1 MSTRYALKARS
12 YALVFLMI
20 TMAQVGY
27 TMNGFE
33 ITEEDSNLEIS
44 EPVSETSI
52 ANNDAA
58 SLHVGWTHSCVVTE
72 QGMVK
77 CWGNNTAGQLGI
89 GNTEDIGDEVHEMDT
104 DLPYL
109 NLGTNLVAEKATLGE
124 GHTCLLFTNDS
135 VKCFG
140 SIGALGLGYSDGS
153 GAGDGYLET
162 GDYMPFW
169 PSPTGRTVED
179 IEAGGQ
185 HNCVVFDDG
194 SMTCWGEN
202 AEGQLGMGNTTDLGS
217 QADQVG
223 DSVSFVALPTGSSVT
238 SMALGTAH
246 TCVLFSDGNVTCWG
260 DNAYGQLGIGST
272 DDIGDGA
279 GEMGDSLTNITWPTS
294 RYAVDITA
302 GDGFTCAHLDNDDVI
317 CWGRNDVGQLGRGNA
332 QNYGDSSGET
342 ISSLSAINIGSN
354 FAADGFDAGRDH
366 ICVFDRPSAVKCWGG
381 GSEGQLGAP
390 VTPSSSAP
398 NRGDGVN
405 EMGSYMP
412 QVDLSSGQP
421 SPDQIQVGN
430 DFACYMKTN
439 SEIKCWGDASN
450 GRLGYEDTE
459 TLGDSTN
466 DNLRNTVQLGLGYE
480 FNSKPCDEV
489 FSHENPSM
497 ESFQLDAGSKGR
509 MLEIAFRSDGCPALA
524 YIDDSSDRVRFAIYD
539 QGIWNY
545 EYPLNSGPG
554 RVHDVDFLFDDN
566 DVPHITWSDPQWNST
581 WHDLHYATKADG
593 RWHHVTMTH
602 RDPFEVEIALNQSS
616 VLEIISA
623 NNGSGTY
630 SLRYATC
637 NLVTNDCTDSSDWD
651 YTNTNSNTFTASDI
665 DLIVTEEGSSRNF
678 FVRQLSTD
686 SLHYKIKGDGA
697 STYGGAGKPGS
708 IDNVSAIKGD
718 DERSVRAVQGNDG
731 RIHLFYTPTDL
742 STNGLVYAYCDSRIE
757 NCYGG
762 PSINGYDFLRV
773 PSATTNTFDIAVD
786 SDLVPHVFYSTNSGI
801 QYTKLVDD
809 SWTSPVQILSL
820 EANEIRAEIS
830 ENGNL
835 WVGAQL
841 TANNNLWIVQ
851 ENAFGGNGM
860 GVDSDGDGWLGI
872 DEYTCGSDRFDITS
886 TPIDE
891 DNDGICD
898 DKDDRYDTPS
908 YGEANTIGLGV
919 DFACSST
926 GRPHN
931 TSVDSAVMCWGLNP
945 HQQLGSNY
953 SRLYGQGGAG
963 SAAGFSMGA
972 VSPQGIPKAFVAS
985 AVTVGDRHACAL
997 GIDGSVYCWGDNRV
1011 GQLGIDSTIT
1021 NATAT
1026 RVTMP
1031 SNAGRVMS
1039 ISAGGQHTCA
1049 TTINQDLY
1057 CWGDSRNHQ
1066 LGEYQLTNSTGSIS
1080 ETFSSSSWQSTTP
1093 FDGIFI
1099 GRWSTNPADV
1109 DWSHST
1115 DNGGTL
1121 KWDLRSSCNYYN
1133 QFSFS
1138 VDALENGYITYDIK
1152 TDFGSGDYV
1161 GFYIDGT
1168 GSQTTHQSVSS
1179 FTTYNNTFTK
1189 GETEFKWIGTNG
1201 CNTGGFNEAWI
1212 DNIEIFAGYSID
1224 SGGIV
1229 RAPSKVILGDTQVS
1243 DVTAGDVHTCIV
1255 TSNGEARCW
1264 GQNGGIN
1271 QMSLGNSSF
1280 TGTTTS
1286 SPQTVDLAGAGSQ
1299 WTSPSNPVFSSVVAG
1314 NGATCGTLAQNSSLI
1329 CWGNG
1334 VTTLSGHSAGT
1345 SILGGG
1351 NSSSGTHNGNGT
1363 AWMVKDIK
1371 DQGSGHTGSWIDDIT
1386 AIGNTLYFSANDGS
1400 DGAELW
1406 KSDGTESG
1414 TAIVKDIYTG
1424 ANSATPNYITAIGN
1438 TLYFSANDGTDG
1450 IELWK
1455 SDGTE
1460 SGTVLV
1466 KDIASG
1472 SPSSTPSDLI
1482 AVGNTL
1488 FFRANDGSNGQELW
1502 KSDGT
1507 ESGTVM
1513 VKDIVSG
1520 SSSSSPSDFTAIGN
1534 TLFFEAETSDGWEL
1548 WKSDGTE
1555 SGTVM
1560 VKDINSGTSDS
1571 NPTYLTAVGNTLYF
1585 RADDGTNG
1593 MELWKSDG
1601 TESGT
1606 VMVKDIRTGSNPGAP
1621 IYLTSIGNTLY
1632 FSANDGTNG
1641 NELWKSDGTES
1652 GTVMVKDIRSGNA
1665 GSNLNELTAVGN
1677 TLFFSAHD
1685 GSSSGYELWKSD
1697 GTESGTV
1704 MVKDINPTTNNYGNG
1719 NPDSLTSICDTLYFS
1734 ANDGTH
1740 GNELWKSDGTTSGTT
1755 MVQDIF
1761 TTSGT
1766 ATNSSSPENFLNSI
1780 VDNHIFFTA
1789 VDGTHGEELW
1799 ALNPSQITCGS
1810 GSSTSTSPSIHG
1822 TFVNITGKHNTSVAV
1837 GDLHA
1842 CAVTG
1847 SNLSCWGKEIT
1858 GALGDGSPSTTN
1870 ASTPVAVTSP
1880 TGWTPIDVSVN
1891 HDATCA
1897 MYRNATDAKNIYCW
1911 GNNLIIGNG
1920 AFFGSTP
1927 NAPPS
1932 DPVKVNSTTFP
1943 NLGLSFT
1950 SSELNVAP
1958 HDVEEIT
1965 MGEHFTCARSYEGM
1979 VKCWGYN
1986 NYGQLGIGGTASVGD
2001 DLHEMGEYQAF
2012 TDLGSNLSAV
2022 DIDAG
2027 RFHACAA
2034 MASGEV
2040 RCWGYGSYY
2049 RLGQSNY
2056 NNIGDNPNEMGDNM
2070 YTLVPPGSEKFVEV
2084 STSDDAS
2091 CARTDAGNVHCWG
2104 EGNNYLV
2111 HPTTTGAQYYSAS
2124 RTLPLSDKATK
2135 ISLGQEHACAL
2146 LQSHEVQCWG
2156 YNGYGELLQ
2165 GNSTSNA
2172 PHQNDPLL
2180 NLGDGVGARD
2190 IVTGN
2195 HFSCAILTT
2204 EGIVCWGY
2212 GADYR
2217 TGRASTT
2224 NIGDHSSEIALIGD
2238 GLTTPYRRIAQPHHM
2253 DLGPNSNGAC
2263 IINEASQVECWGH
2276 NYIAGGPNHHSAPWI
2291 IDIGGPAR
2299 YVATGANSACAV
2311 GIDGAIHCWGQ
2322 NTYGKLGLGDTTTRL
2337 YISATTEPVTLTH
2350 DSTDVRLWNPDT
2362 DFDGW
2367 KDLWDTD
2374 DDNDGTLDVNDD
2386 FSTDPCA
2393 DTDTDNDGMPNT
2405 IFTNCATD
2413 LIEDTDDDG
2422 DGWTD
2427 TLENTCSTDPLVST
2441 SVPQDLDN
2449 DGTCNY
2455 IDTDDDGDGWS
2466 DTDEFECEPNGFDNF
2481 EPFSNDGN
2489 HYTSSNY
2496 MVDLFHGGSN
2506 DDELTLIARTHYNG
2520 RPSIWTFDSPT
2531 STTSEY
2537 FASNSNSYQENV
2549 DVVHIN
2555 GTTTVATNR
2564 FIDER
2569 TATSTNSQTTTVLNF
2584 GTSYNVHQ
2592 RFSSID
2598 IDDSGRKYAVDGDY
2612 RLLYQS
2618 TADSSFSYLNLP
2630 HAGSIDGKMHLE
2642 AESDGTVHIAY
2653 WHNNNLYYRTSDL
2666 PQSGSRS
2673 WNSAVSVY
2681 TAANREPSQFDLEV
2695 DSNGIAHIAFI
2706 SSSSDSHAMRYINN
2720 TGGSFS
2726 SSNTISDNL
2735 PNSNSNYLDLDLDS
2749 NEKPHVTWTD
2759 LTNRTVYHTS
2769 IDGSSST
2776 TKLVETLP
2784 SGSDYSMYGV
2794 SQAISSDNRVYI
2806 FISARSKSVL
2816 AFEGS
2821 FTPWSLQANIE
2832 PGDVDGDGICDN
2844 IETAPLS
2851 YDVIKL
2857 EEGQSITL
2865 NPNWPGLTATQVI
2878 NNTALPSGLTLDSS
2892 TGVISGTPVGQDLGF
2907 SVSFNT
2913 TSNQENWTGSIVFQI
2928 IPSAPLL
2935 QSPTTYAANAGS
2947 FPCLSGSAY
2956 LANTYKGFGHRVV
2969 YDQNDGSRYTAGQA
2983 CGIAA
2988 AIPSTVPGMENYSNS
3003 NWNVYDLLVT
3013 KQSVDGVYQWVHVIE
3028 NWGNNNSY
3036 NYQLHVNDLTLN
3048 ANGMPLLLM
3057 SIPQSMGEIA
3067 FDRSSSHN
3075 IQDVNNGDRTAK
3087 SLALVQ
3093 FDGTGHVDWTEYM
3106 EQTSHS
3112 APVYGMGVS
3121 GENSNDRPTSS
3132 TASQLIVDSN
3142 GNITMVGTV
3151 KTSSSTGGFEFSI
3164 GGMTYTGPNNCS
3176 STERPFIARFNS
3188 QGTAQWISG
3197 ATFQSASSCDTTWP
3211 VDLATRTDGG
3221 VYVAMRPTAW
3231 GAGISYNSID
3241 TPSNTVTDQR
3251 ASFIYSFDNNGQAEW
3266 VHLFRQNVAGTGT
3279 LAHQITIA
3287 TFDDDSLHVA
3297 LTSSIQTSAHPT
3309 SLVQNSTN
3317 SYHTPTLCQTGSS
3330 TGQSWLYTARLNESD
3345 GGCVWADIDRG
3356 ENLYDTNDGIGSR
3369 CENGIMSYIQNDMVR
3384 IIVPDN
3390 CASGSSYTALAYL
3403 LTDDNG
3409 DVLSTV
3415 QSYRSS
3421 SYGALRLHDFGP
3433 DEHGQPYILL
3443 VTTSQNIVWGSR
3455 YADPPLSSSAYTI
3468 NAYNGLNLLRI
3479 VGPRSH
3485 PVSEDKPQVGVNY
3498 DQYPVNGC
3506 TCTDFVTWT
3515 LENTTGNPVVLPVGL
3530 TFTGASGRI
3539 YGTPTTI
3546 TANQTF
3552 WLNSTIEGR
3561 TFSKIIEIGVSP
3573 TAPTLTYPSSMD
3585 DLVRGVEMSEFVP
3598 SIPSSATV
3606 HSMTVIPSL
3615 PPGLN
3620 IGPSNGTIWGTPTAN
3635 QTSDDYTIRAC
3646 NSWGICGAPVTVTI
3660 TINEPT
3666 AVAVWGGNNSLYL
3679 PRDVAASVC
3688 PDTTAGGMVASWAIA
3703 STPTL
3708 PFGLNFNSTTGC
3720 FEGTPLLYTSSQN
3733 HTITAT
3739 NSNGSATF
3747 NVEINITGAG
3757 IGLTYPTGS
3766 LTLENGTIMQPISG
3780 QTTGDNPA
3788 SWAISPSVPA
3798 GLQFGTNNGTI
3809 WGTPSESNA
3818 SRVYTITV
3826 SSSSGMTASTTITIE
3841 VLEPVEE
3848 IELTMPTGTVILVN
3862 GTPMQPLSGQT
3873 VGDAA
3878 VSWSI
3883 SPSLPNGLQIS
3894 ATNGTIWGTPT
3905 ETSPLAVYT
3914 VTAVTA
3920 SGVSDS
3926 DTLSI
3931 MIQEDSDGDSIP
3943 DVVDSDDDND
3953 GVLDEDEESG
3963 CDQNPDCDGDGTN
3976 DGDDLFPLDPSEDS
3990 DFDNDGIGDNAD
4002 ADDDNDGWTETNE
4015 TACGNHSDQ
4024 DPLDYPTDTDGD
4036 GECDFTDM
4044 IDDREIAISY
4054 PVNVLDLTI
4063 NQAMNTLSPTLIGG
4077 NVTSWS
4083 ISPELPNGLTFNETG
4098 VLSGTPSSNSSTLSY
4113 VVTASNGQYSTST
4126 TLTITVYEVTGD
4138 ADGDGIIDALD
4149 QDDDNDGWTDL
4160 DEADCN
4166 NTNSL
4171 DANDY
4176 PTDLDGDGLCDYV
4189 DNFRDLPLA
4198 MSYPSQTLELANGSE
4213 MVAYL
4218 PTLVGGDVATWEI
4231 SGELPAGLSF
4241 GWSPARDASMDGS
4254 IRGTPTEEVPPT
4266 TYTIWANNSVNSA
4279 SFDVTISV
4287 LKDTDTDGSP
4297 DIYDQ
4302 DDDGDS
4308 WSDVLEGL
4316 CGTNPLNVGD
4326 SPSDEDGDGIC
4337 DALSTGPDM
4346 TDTDGD
4352 GVPDES
4358 DVFPNDSAAAFDNDN
4373 DGMPDDLFGFST
4385 SNPRLI
4391 EDLDDD
4397 NDGWLDTREAECG
4410 SDRFDNLSLPID
4422 SDQDGTCDGIDQDR
4436 DGDGFNNIVD
4446 DFPNDKSA
4454 FADLDNDGLPDDIDG
4469 SSTTGLVADS
4479 DDDGD
4484 NYTDQ
4489 EEIECGSD
4497 PRDLNNFPPDSDGDG
4512 LCDAKETTSS
4522 NIDDSNEEDGD
4533 AAFFI
4538 SSKYWWCCILLL
4550 LLLLFLLIPLL
4561 GTNRKVVQLM
4571 KKGPEPPH
4579 TDSTPKFLE
4588 GKGTRKNPFVLASF
4602 TVPPGSTQICS
4613 EKITITD
4620 ISPSY
4625 LVGMA
4630 DRMEFENGTRFRLL
4644 DVKNSDDLDEN
4655 KPVNEIE
4662 VGDDGT
4668 IVVRFLFTD
4677 EEDPTMAGG
4686 SYDAILRLGSAS
4698 VYFSWNV
4705 VVEGDPDYIAQQ
4717 KAEEEARIA
4726 AAVKAKAE
4734 EEDSEAEAVKAKA
4747 EAVKVKAEA
4756 EAEAVKVKAE
4766 AEAEAA
4772 KVKAEAEAAKMKAEV
4787 EAEAAK
4793 AKAEAEAELAKVKAE
4808 AEEAK
4813 AKAEA
4818 EAEKAK
4824 AEAEEAKVKAEV
4836 EAEKAKAEA
4845 EAEAAKIKAEAEEAK
4860 AKAEA
4865 EAKAEAAKIKAEAEE
4880 AKAKAEADAEA
4891 EAAKAKLEA
4900 DAVAEAERAKAE
4912 KAAAERIKQMEKE
4925 MEARRK
4931 RLESLDEKT
4940 RKKEEELLRVAEK
4953 AKSIDFGTLGVA
4965 ASTKLKKKVEKN
4977 STELEVGNTSQF
4989 AESGE
4994 AYISDVEGGSRIS
5007 WKSKS
5012 GSKLMGVKGIKRVF
5026 AAAAIVTTRDDLQTI
5041 KGIGPFIEDKLHALG
5056 IFTFDQVGNMNSE
5069 LEETVNLA
5077 IEFFP
5082 GRIKRDQWA
5091 KQARKLAKKR

>member
-12 YALVFLMI
+12 FALVFLMI
-20 TMAQVGY
+20 TMAQTGY
-27 TMNGFE
+27 TLNDYDYS
-33 ITEEDSNLEIS
+33 EEQNNLDATDV
-44 EPVSETSI
+44 VSETSI

-58 SLHVGWTHSCVVTE
+58 SLHSGWTHSCVVTD

-77 CWGNNTAGQLGI
+77 CWGNNSAGQLGI
-89 GNTEDIGDEVHEMDT
+89 GNTEDMGDETGEMDT

-109 NLGTNLVAEKATLGE
+109 NLGTNLVAEKAALGE
-124 GHTCLLFTNDS
+124 GHTCILFTNDS

-140 SIGALGLGYSDGS
+140 SIGALGLGYTDGN

-169 PSPTGRTVED
+169 PTPSGRSVED
-179 IEAGGQ
+179 IAAGGY
-185 HNCVVFDDG
+185 HNCAVFDNGD
-194 SMTCWGEN
+194 MTCWGAN
-202 AEGQLGMGNTTDLGS
+202 AEGQLGMGNTTNLGT

-223 DSVSFVALPTGSSVT
+223 DSMAYVALPTGSSVT

-272 DDIGDGA
+272 DDIGDDS
-279 GEMGDSLTNITWPTS
+279 GEMGDSLTNITWPTG
-294 RYAVDITA
+294 RHAVDITA

-317 CWGRNDVGQLGRGNA
+317 CWGRNDVGQLGRGNNL
-332 QNYGDSSGET
+332 NYGDSSGES
-342 ISSLSAINIGSN
+342 ISSLTAIDFGSS
-354 FAADGFDAGRDH
+354 FTADGIDAGRDH
-366 ICVFDRPSAVKCWGG
+366 ICVFDSPSSVKCWGG

-405 EMGSYMP
+405 EMGSTIP
-412 QVDLSSGQP
+412 NVDLSNGQP
-421 SPDQIQVGN
+421 NPSQIQVGN
-430 DFACYMKTN
+430 EFACYMKTN

-466 DNLRNTVQLGLGYE
+466 DNLRNVVRLGLDYE
-480 FNSKPCDEV
+480 FNSIPCDEA
-489 FSHENPSM
+489 FPHENPTIDD
-497 ESFQLDAGSKGR
+497 FQLDSGSKGR
-509 MLEIAFRSDGCPALA
+509 MLEIAFRSDGCPGLA
-524 YIDDSSDRVRFAIYD
+524 YIDDSNDRVRFAVYN
-539 QGIWNY
+539 QGIWTF
-545 EYPLNSGPG
+545 EYPLTSGSG
-554 RVHDVDFLFDDN
+554 EVLDVDFLFDAN
-566 DVPHITWSDPQWNST
+566 DVPHLVWTDPTYNTGTTQDT
-581 WHDLHYATKADG
+581 HYATKSNG
-593 RWHHVTMTH
+593 RWHHVELGLANPH
-602 RDPFEVEIALNQSS
+602 EVEMALNHTN
-616 VLEIISA
+616 VLEII
-623 NNGSGTY
+623 
-630 SLRYATC
+630 
-637 NLVTNDCTDSSDWD
+637 
-651 YTNTNSNTFTASDI
+651 TNTNTSGQHAFRHAVCDTTVNTCQSTSHWSGSSNTYTFQGSDM
-665 DLIVTEEGSSRNF
+665 DVIVNLDGSITNLFLEEG
-678 FVRQLSTD
+678 TPD
-686 SLHYKIKGDGA
+686 KIKMKTKQAGRSA
-697 STYGGAGKPGS
+697 SESDYGPAASPSLTYNTS
-708 IDNVSAIKGD
+708 SASGD
-718 DERSVRAVQGNDG
+718 DIRSIRMIQSADGNY
-731 RIHLFYTPTDL
+731 HMVYVPTDL
-742 STNGLVYAYCDSRIE
+742 STNGLLYGYCTTECLR
-757 NCYGG
+757 G
-762 PSINGYDFLRV
+762 PALNDWTFSPIAG
-773 PSATTNTFDIAVD
+773 ATSSTFSFAVD
-786 SDLVPHVFYSTNSGI
+786 SDLIPHLFYSTSSGI
-801 QYTKLVDD
+801 QHTKLVDD
-809 SWTSPVQILSL
+809 SWTTSLQILNL
-820 EANEIRAEIS
+820 AANEIRAEIS

-841 TANNNLWIVQ
+841 TANGNLWIIQ
-851 ENAFGGNGM
+851 QNAFAGNGM
-860 GVDSDGDGWLGI
+860 GVDADGDGWLGI
-872 DEYTCGSDRFDITS
+872 HEYTCGSDRFDSAS
-886 TPIDE
+886 TPADE

-898 DKDDRYDTPS
+898 DKDNRYDTPS

-919 DFACSST
+919 QFACSTS

-931 TSVDSAVMCWGLNP
+931 TSDDPAVFCWGMND
-945 HQQLGSNY
+945 HGQLGLNY
-953 SRLYGQGGAG
+953 STSIYQGWNPVTQTPIYQ
-963 SAAGFSMGA
+963 SGFSWSSI
-972 VSPQGIPKAFVAS
+972 SPHGIPQAFVAT
-985 AVTVGDRHACAL
+985 AVSVGDRHACAL

-1011 GQLGIDSTIT
+1011 GQLGIDSTIA

-1031 SNAGRVMS
+1031 SSAGRVMS
-1039 ISAGGQHTCA
+1039 ISAGAQHTCA

-1057 CWGDSRNHQ
+1057 CWGDSTDHQ
-1066 LGEYQLTNSTGSIS
+1066 LGEYQFANSTGSIS
-1080 ETFSSSSWQSTTP
+1080 ETFSSSSWQSSSSWN
-1093 FDGIFI
+1093 DIFF
-1099 GRWSTNPADV
+1099 GTHPSYSHDN
-1109 DWSHST
+1109 DWTHST
-1115 DNGGTL
+1115 DNGGSL
-1121 KWDLRSSCNYYN
+1121 KWSLRSSSTYGN

-1138 VDALENGYITYDIK
+1138 IDALENGYITYDIK
-1152 TDFGSGDYV
+1152 TAYGSNDAIQ
-1161 GFYIDGT
+1161 FWIDG
-1168 GSQTTHQSVSS
+1168 SQKETHNTVSS
-1179 FTTYNNTFTK
+1179 FTTYNHTFTA
-1189 GETEFKWIGTNG
+1189 GENEFIWRGINQHSVGS
-1201 CNTGGFNEAWI
+1201 FNEAWI
-1212 DNIEIFAGYSID
+1212 DNIEVYAGYSIE

-1229 RAPSKVILGDTQVS
+1229 RTPSKIMLGNIHVS
-1243 DVTAGDVHTCIV
+1243 DVTAGDRHTCIV

-1264 GQNGGIN
+1264 GNNGGIN

-1280 TGTTTS
+1280 TGTNTS
-1286 SPQTVDLAGAGSQ
+1286 SPQTVDLAGTGSQ
-1299 WTSPSNPVFSSVVAG
+1299 WTSSSNPVFSSVVAG
-1314 NGATCGTLAQNSSLI
+1314 NGATCGTLAQNSALI

-1334 VTTLSGHSAGT
+1334 VATQSGYSAGT

-1363 AWMVKDIK
+1363 AWMVKDIESTSGGHS
-1371 DQGSGHTGSWIDDIT
+1371 GSSIDDLT
-1386 AIGNTLYFSANDGS
+1386 VMGNTLYFSAS
-1400 DGAELW
+1400 DGTHGTELW

-1414 TAIVKDIYTG
+1414 TVLVKNINPG
-1424 ANSATPNYITAIGN
+1424 GNAGNPNYITAIGN

-1460 SGTVLV
+1460 SGTVMV

-1520 SSSSSPSDFTAIGN
+1520 SSSSKPSDFTVVGN

-1548 WKSDGTE
+1548 HKSDGTE

-1560 VKDINSGTSDS
+1560 VKDINSGSSDS
-1571 NPTYLTAVGNTLYF
+1571 NPTHLTAVGNTLYF
-1585 RADDGTNG
+1585 RADDGTHG
-1593 MELWKSDG
+1593 YELWKSDG

-1606 VMVKDIRTGSNPGAP
+1606 EMVKDIRTGSMPGSP
-1621 IYLTSIGNTLY
+1621 DSLTAIGNTLY
-1632 FSANDGTNG
+1632 FSAMTSTYGT
-1641 NELWKSDGTES
+1641 ELWKSDGTES
-1652 GTVMVKDIRSGNA
+1652 GTEIVKDIRSGNA
-1665 GSNLNELTAVGN
+1665 GSNINNARAVGN
-1677 TLFFSAHD
+1677 ILFFNAHD
-1685 GSSSGYELWKSD
+1685 GSSGYELWKSD

-1704 MVKDINPTTNNYGNG
+1704 LVKDINPTTNQSGNS
-1719 NPDSLTSICDTLYFS
+1719 NPQQLTDICGTLYFS
-1734 ANDGTH
+1734 ARDGTN
-1740 GNELWKSDGTTSGTT
+1740 GVELWKSDGTTSGTT
-1755 MVQDIF
+1755 MVQDI
-1761 TTSGT
+1761 GN
-1766 ATNSSSPENFLNSI
+1766 TNSVDSSSPQKILNTT

-1789 VDGTHGEELW
+1789 TDGTHGRELW
-1799 ALNPSQITCGS
+1799 TLNPSQITCGS
-1810 GSSTSTSPSIHG
+1810 SSSTSIPPSIHG

-1847 SNLSCWGKEIT
+1847 SSLSCWGKET
-1858 GALGDGSPSTTN
+1858 VGALGDGSPLTTN
-1870 ASTPVAVTSP
+1870 SSTPLTVTSP
-1880 TGWTPIDVSVN
+1880 TGWTPIDVSAN
-1891 HDATCA
+1891 HDGTCA
-1897 MYRNATDAKNIYCW
+1897 VYRNATDTKRIYCW
-1911 GNNLIIGNG
+1911 GDFYVIGDGGVFRGDHHEPDN
-1920 AFFGSTP
+1920 
-1927 NAPPS
+1927 
-1932 DPVKVNSTTFP
+1932 PVNWNITEASAIE
-1943 NLGLSFT
+1943 LGFT
-1950 SSELNVAP
+1950 SSELTVAP

-1965 MGEHFTCARSYEGM
+1965 MGYSFTCARSYEGM

-1986 NYGQLGIGGTASVGD
+1986 GYGELGIGNSTSVGNN
-2001 DLHEMGEYQAF
+2001 LHEMGENQAF

-2027 RFHACAA
+2027 QHHACAA

-2040 RCWGYGSYY
+2040 RCWGYGQNY
-2049 RLGQSNY
+2049 RLGTSSTHNR
-2056 NNIGDNPNEMGDNM
+2056 GDNANEMGDNM
-2070 YTLVPPGSEKFVEV
+2070 YALVPPGSEKFVEV
-2084 STSDDAS
+2084 STSQDAS

-2104 EGNNYLV
+2104 EGSYYLV
-2111 HPTTTGAQYYSAS
+2111 HPTSTSSQYYSAS
-2124 RTLPLSDKATK
+2124 RTIPLSDKATK
-2135 ISLGQEHACAL
+2135 ISLGTEFACAL

-2156 YNGYGELLQ
+2156 YNGYGQLLQ
-2165 GNSTSNA
+2165 GNTSSNA

-2180 NLGDGVGARD
+2180 NLGSVSGEGAGALD
-2190 IVTGN
+2190 IVTGAG
-2195 HFSCAILTT
+2195 FGCVIKTT
-2204 EGIVCWGY
+2204 EAIHCWGDGNY
-2212 GADYR
+2212 YK
-2217 TGRASTT
+2217 TGRNSQ
-2224 NIGDHSSEIALIGD
+2224 NDYGDSSSETRLWD
-2238 GLTTPYRRIAQPHHM
+2238 YYPKIAQPHKM
-2253 DLGPNSNGAC
+2253 EIGPHSNGAC

-2276 NYIAGGPNHHSAPWI
+2276 NYIAGGPNNRGTAWI
-2291 IDIGGPAR
+2291 IDIGAPAR
-2299 YVATGANSACAV
+2299 YVATGDSAACAV
-2311 GIDGAIHCWGQ
+2311 RIDGAIHCWGS
-2322 NTYGKLGLGDTTTRL
+2322 NNHGKLGLGDSTNRL
-2337 YISATTEPVTLTH
+2337 DHLQATTEPVTLTH
-2350 DSTDVRLWNPDT
+2350 ESTDVRLWNPDS

-2386 FSTDPCA
+2386 FRTDPCA

-2405 IFTNCATD
+2405 IFTNCTTN

-2427 TLENTCSTDPLVST
+2427 ILENTCSTNPLVST

-2466 DTDEFECEPNGFDNF
+2466 DTDEFECEPRGFNDNF
-2481 EPFSNDGN
+2481 ETFSNDGN

-2496 MVDLFHGGSN
+2496 MVDLFHGGLN
-2506 DDELTLIARTHYNG
+2506 DDELTLIGRTTNNG
-2520 RPSIWTFDSPT
+2520 RPNIWTFDSPT
-2531 STTSEY
+2531 STTSEH
-2537 FASNSNSYQENV
+2537 FASNTNSYQDNV

-2564 FIDER
+2564 YVDER
-2569 TATSTNSQTTTVLNF
+2569 TATQTTAQSTTVYNF
-2584 GTSYNVHQ
+2584 GYTHDVEY

-2598 IDDSGRKYAVDGDY
+2598 IDDSGRMYVVDGDY
-2612 RLLYQS
+2612 RFYYQS
-2618 TADSSFSYLNLP
+2618 TADSSFSSLNLP
-2630 HAGSIDGKMHLE
+2630 HSNGIDGRMHLE
-2642 AESDGTVHIAY
+2642 VEPDGTVHIAY
-2653 WHNNNLYYRTSDL
+2653 WNNHNLYHRTSDL

-2673 WNSAVSVY
+2673 WNSADNVY
-2681 TAANREPSQFDLEV
+2681 SASNREPYSFDLEV

-2706 SSSSDSHAMRYINN
+2706 SDSTDSHAMRYINN
-2720 TGGSFS
+2720 TGGTFS
-2726 SSNTISDNL
+2726 SSNTIVDNL
-2735 PNSNSNYLDLDLDS
+2735 PNHNDNYLDLDLDS
-2749 NEKPHVTWTD
+2749 NGMPHVTWTD
-2759 LTNRTVYHTS
+2759 KTNRTVYQTI

-2784 SGSDYSMYGV
+2784 SGSDYTMYGV
-2794 SQAISSDNRVYI
+2794 SQAISSDDRVYI

-2816 AFEGS
+2816 AFQGS
-2821 FTPWSLQANIE
+2821 FTPWSLQANVE

-2844 IETAPLS
+2844 LETAPLS
-2851 YDVIKL
+2851 YDVVTL

-2865 NPNWPGLTATQVI
+2865 NPNWPGLTATQVF
-2878 NNTALPSGLTLDSS
+2878 NNTALPPGLTLDSS
-2892 TGVISGTPVGQDLGF
+2892 TGVISGTPVGLDLDF

-2928 IPSAPLL
+2928 IPSVPLL
-2935 QSPTTYAANAGS
+2935 QSKHSDYAGS
-2947 FPCLSGSAY
+2947 FPCEASNY
-2956 LANTYKGFGHRVV
+2956 QNFNHRVV
-2969 YDQNDGSRYTAGQA
+2969 YDQNDGSRYTAGPA
-2983 CGIAA
+2983 CNSG
-2988 AIPSTVPGMENYSNS
+2988 IPSTVPGMENGSS
-3003 NWNVYDLLVT
+3003 TWNQYDLLIT
-3013 KQSVDGVYQWVHVIE
+3013 KQSVHGVYQWVHVIE
-3028 NWGNNNSY
+3028 NWYSNGSSS
-3036 NYQLHVNDLTLN
+3036 QMWVNDLVLN
-3048 ANGMPLLLM
+3048 ANSMPLLLM
-3057 SIPQSMGEIA
+3057 TIPSQNGEVV
-3067 FDRSSSHN
+3067 FDRSRSHN
-3075 IQDVNNGDRTAK
+3075 IQQVSNGDRTYY

-3093 FDGTGHVDWTEYM
+3093 FDGNGYVDWTEYM
-3106 EQTSHS
+3106 ERTSQT
-3112 APVYGMGVS
+3112 ANVYGYGI
-3121 GENSNDRPTSS
+3121 NSNTDSSIKS

-3151 KTSSSTGGFEFSI
+3151 TGASGGFEFSI

-3176 STERPFIARFNS
+3176 AYERPFIARFNS

-3197 ATFQSASSCDTTWP
+3197 ATFQSASSCDEAWP

-3221 VYVAMRPTAW
+3221 VYVAMRPFRH
-3231 GAGISYNSID
+3231 GEGISFNGID

-3251 ASFIYSFDNNGQAEW
+3251 ASFIYSFDSNGQAEW
-3266 VHLFRQNVAGTGT
+3266 VHLFRQNIANSGTQ
-3279 LAHQITIA
+3279 AHQIAIA

-3297 LTSSIQTSAHPT
+3297 LTPATSTSARPT

-3317 SYHTPTLCQTGSS
+3317 SYHTPTLCQTENPSGY
-3330 TGQSWLYTARLNESD
+3330 SWLYTARLNASD

-3356 ENLYDTNDGIGSR
+3356 ENLYNTDDGIGST
-3369 CENGIMSYIQNDMVR
+3369 CEGGIMSYIQDDMVR
-3384 IIVPDN
+3384 IMVLDP
-3390 CASGSSYTALAYL
+3390 CLGSSYTSIAYL
-3403 LTDDNG
+3403 LTDGNG

-3415 QSYRSS
+3415 QSYRD
-3421 SYGALRLHDFGP
+3421 SYYNTFMLHDFGP
-3433 DEHGQPYILL
+3433 DEDGQPYILL
-3443 VTTSQNIVWGSR
+3443 TSQSYYVYWGGRHSDPQFARQTTSAGSFVM
-3455 YADPPLSSSAYTI
+3455 LW
-3468 NAYNGLNLLRI
+3468 RI
-3479 VGPRSH
+3479 AGPRSH
-3485 PVSEDKPQVGVNY
+3485 PVSEDKPQVGVGY
-3498 DQYPVNGC
+3498 SQYPVNGHSS
-3506 TCTDFVTWT
+3506 DFVTWT
-3515 LENTTGNPVVLPVGL
+3515 LENTTGNPMVLPPGL
-3530 TFTGASGRI
+3530 SFTESNGRI
-3539 YGTPTTI
+3539 HGTPSTI

-3552 WLNSTIEGR
+3552 WLNNTIEGR
-3561 TFSKIIEIGVSP
+3561 TFSKQIEIGVSP
-3573 TAPTLTYPSSMD
+3573 TAPTLTYPSTMD
-3585 DLVRGVEMSEFVP
+3585 DLVRGVEMPEFVP
-3598 SIPSSATV
+3598 SIPSTATV
-3606 HSMTVIPSL
+3606 HSMTIIPGL

-3620 IGPSNGTIWGTPTAN
+3620 IGPTNGTIWGTPTAN
-3635 QTSDDYTIRAC
+3635 QTSADYMIRAC

-3679 PRDVAASVC
+3679 PRDVTTSVC
-3688 PDTTAGGMVASWAIA
+3688 PDTTAGGMVASWSIA
-3703 STPTL
+3703 STPNL
-3708 PFGLNFNSTTGC
+3708 PFGMNFNSTTGC
-3720 FEGTPLLYTSSQN
+3720 FEGTPLLYASSQN
-3733 HTITAT
+3733 HTVTAT

-3747 NVEINITGAG
+3747 TVEINVTGAG
-3757 IGLTYPTGS
+3757 IGLTFPTSS
-3766 LTLENGTIMQPISG
+3766 LTLENGTVMQPIAG

-3788 SWAISPSVPA
+3788 SWTISPSVPP

-3809 WGTPSESNA
+3809 WGTPSESNT

-3826 SSSSGMTASTTITIE
+3826 TSTSGMTASTTITIE

-3848 IELTMPTGTVILVN
+3848 ISLTMPTGLVMLIN

-3873 VGDAA
+3873 IGDAA

-3883 SPSLPNGLQIS
+3883 SPGVPNGLQFS
-3894 ATNGTIWGTPT
+3894 STNGTIWGTPT
-3905 ETSPLAVYT
+3905 ETSVLIVYT

-3943 DVVDSDDDND
+3943 DVVDTDDDND
-3953 GVLDEDEESG
+3953 GVLDGDEESG
-3963 CDQNPDCDGDGTN
+3963 CEQNPDCDDDGTN
-3976 DGDDLFPLDPSEDS
+3976 DGDDVFPLDPSEDS

-4002 ADDDNDGWTETNE
+4002 DDDDNDGWTETNE

-4024 DPLDYPTDTDGD
+4024 DPLDYPTDIDGD
-4036 GECDFTDM
+4036 GECDFTDT

-4063 NQAMNTLSPTLIGG
+4063 NQAMTTMSPTVTGG

-4083 ISPELPNGLTFNETG
+4083 ISPELPNGLIFNETG
-4098 VLSGTPSSNSSTLSY
+4098 VLSGTPSSNSSTLMY
-4113 VVTASNGQYSTST
+4113 VITASNGQYSTST
-4126 TLTITVYEVTGD
+4126 SLTITVYEVTGD
-4138 ADGDGIIDALD
+4138 ADGDGIADALD
-4149 QDDDNDGWTDL
+4149 PDDDNDGWSDF
-4160 DEADCN
+4160 DEANCN

-4171 DANDY
+4171 NANDY
-4176 PTDLDGDGLCDYV
+4176 PSDLDGDGICDFV
-4189 DNFRDLPLA
+4189 DIFRDLPLA

-4213 MVAYL
+4213 MTTYL
-4218 PTLVGGDVATWEI
+4218 PTVVGGDVETWEI
-4231 SGELPAGLSF
+4231 SGELPEGLTF
-4241 GWSPARDASMDGS
+4241 GWSPARDASLDGS

-4266 TYTIWANNSVNSA
+4266 TYTIWANNSVSSA

-4316 CGTNPLNVGD
+4316 CGTDPMNIGD

-4358 DVFPNDSAAAFDNDN
+4358 DVFPNDPAAAFDNDN

-4422 SDQDGTCDGIDQDR
+4422 SDEDGTCDGIDQDR

-4469 SSTTGLVADS
+4469 SSTTGLVADT

-4489 EEIECGSD
+4489 EEIECGSN
-4497 PRDLNNFPPDSDGDG
+4497 PRDLNSVPLDSDGNG
-4512 LCDAKETTSS
+4512 LCDAKESTSS
-4522 NIDDSNEEDGD
+4522 NVDESNEEDGD

-4538 SSKYWWCCILLL
+4538 SSRYWWCCILLL

-4588 GKGTRKNPFVLASF
+4588 GKGTRKDPFVLASF

-4613 EKITITD
+4613 EKITVTD

-4625 LVGMA
+4625 LVGMV
-4630 DRMEFENGTRFRLL
+4630 DRMEFENGPRFRML

-4677 EEDPTMAGG
+4677 EEEPTMAGG

-4717 KAEEEARIA
+4717 KAEEEARVA
-4726 AAVKAKAE
+4726 AAAKAKAE
-4734 EEDSEAEAVKAKA
+4734 EEAD
-4747 EAVKVKAEA
+4747 AEA
-4756 EAEAVKVKAE
+4756 EAAKVKAE

-4772 KVKAEAEAAKMKAEV
+4772 KVKAEAEAEAAKVKAEAEV
-4787 EAEAAK
+4787 AKAKAEAEAEAAKLKAEAEAEAAK
-4793 AKAEAEAELAKVKAE
+4793 AKAEAEAEIAKVKAE

-4818 EAEKAK
+4818 EAEAQKA
-4824 AEAEEAKVKAEV
+4824 
-4836 EAEKAKAEA
+4836 EAEKAKAAA
-4845 EAEAAKIKAEAEEAK
+4845 EAEAAKVKAEAEEAK

-4865 EAKAEAAKIKAEAEE
+4865 EAEAQRAE
-4880 AKAKAEADAEA
+4880 
-4891 EAAKAKLEA
+4891 
-4900 DAVAEAERAKAE
+4900 AE
-4912 KAAAERIKQMEKE
+4912 KAAAARIKQMEKE

-4931 RLESLDEKT
+4931 RLENLDEKT

-4965 ASTKLKKKVEKN
+4965 SSTKLKKKVEKN
-4977 STELEVGNTSQF
+4977 STELEVGDASQF

-4994 AYISDVEGGSRIS
+4994 AYISDVEGGERIS

-5012 GSKLMGVKGIKRVF
+5012 GNKLMGVKGIKRVF
-5026 AAAAIVTTRDDLQTI
+5026 AAAAIVTVRDDLQTI

-5056 IFTFDQVGNMNSE
+5056 IFTFNQVGNMTSE
-5069 LEETVNLA
+5069 LEETVNVA

-5082 GRIKRDQWA
+5082 GRVKRDEWA